1 MYQTDILTSQKRI
14 LSTSLFYQLF
24 VQILRKILKKNTE
37 TKNWENKTSSASNFT
52 ICGVKN
58 SKLKMVWQRYPKTLF
73 LIFHFLRYFAHVQH
87 LRKSNLNIHSESPF
101 IKEWHCICNFF
112 YVWLQCSPLTQDTA
126 NFVFPG
132 RNSEAGKSF
141 ERIQFFTGFSRI
153 NSQSLEDT
161 QVRYIL
167 QKYTIR

>member
-1 MYQTDILTSQKRI
+1 
-14 LSTSLFYQLF
+14 
-24 VQILRKILKKNTE
+24 
-37 TKNWENKTSSASNFT
+37 
-52 ICGVKN
+52 
-58 SKLKMVWQRYPKTLF
+58 MVWQRYPKTLF

-132 RNSEAGKSF
+132 RHSEAGKSF
-141 ERIQFFTGFSRI
+141 ERIQFFTGFSRK

-161 QVRYIL
+161 QVGYLLENLMSGKYTFGKYIFGKWTFRSKPPTHNKDDCCTEMFSSNMVI
-167 QKYTIR
+167 QKYHRLTDLLMDLLTDWHR